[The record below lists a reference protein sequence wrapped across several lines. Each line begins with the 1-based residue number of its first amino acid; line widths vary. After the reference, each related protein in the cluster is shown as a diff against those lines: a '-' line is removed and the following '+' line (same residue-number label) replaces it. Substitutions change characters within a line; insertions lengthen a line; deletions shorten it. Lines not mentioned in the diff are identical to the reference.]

1 MQAEPAAVAGFVG
14 SDAVG
19 QVDQGHAGQWA
30 ARAVGSGELALAGR
44 VTLVGLEA
52 QLASSVNELNGVE
65 ELVGAAAEA
74 EAH

>member
-1 MQAEPAAVAGFVG
+1 MQAAPAAVAGFVV
-14 SDAVG
+14 SVAAG

-30 ARAVGSGELALAGR
+30 ARAVGSGELALAGC
-44 VTLVGLEA
+44 VILVGLEV
-52 QLASSVNELNGVE
+52 QLANSVNELNDVE